1 MRPKSD
7 SIVFGAV
14 LVAVDGENVELLE
27 DSKYEVQ
34 LRVVSNA
41 GRDSGRFL
49 SKSRKKVPDPEA
61 REASSSKRAR
71 VRSLPMTKNPT
82 PKEILTDGLLECI
95 PESESV
101 KNPVSKFYIIN
112 YSN

>member
-14 LVAVDGENVELLE
+14 LVAVDGENVEILE
-27 DSKYEVQ
+27 DSKYEVK

-49 SKSRKKVPDPEA
+49 SKSRKKIPDPEA
-61 REASSSKRAR
+61 REATSSKRAR

-95 PESESV
+95 PER
-101 KNPVSKFYIIN
+101 
-112 YSN
+112 